1 MASKTIVKSPASS
14 WWDER
19 QKILK
24 GIAAKPKK
32 VVKAKPKKV
41 VKAKSKTPVRS
52 KKR

>member
-1 MASKTIVKSPASS
+1 MASKAIVKSPASS

-24 GIAAKPKK
+24 SITAKPKK
-32 VVKAKPKKV
+32 A

>member
-24 GIAAKPKK
+24 SMAAKPKK

-41 VKAKSKTPVRS
+41 VKAKA
-52 KKR
+52 KKK